1 MKRIFGASTS
11 RTAATWR
18 HGAWKAALCPLAC
31 AILLGCPSNTAEP
44 RSANTA
50 GTGGGEG
57 GATGGEGT
65 TATPGPVD
73 LGAAVVNAR
82 QVGGLATA
90 GGQRV
95 RAGVLI
101 RSGELSQVD
110 CGRLQALG
118 IATVVDLRDAADA
131 GATPDATCVT
141 EQTRY
146 YLADLPKILPP
157 TAESYLQ
164 TLDAM
169 EPKLDALFAELT
181 REGALPA
188 VIHCV
193 IGRDRAS
200 LTLALVLLGLGAPQA
215 DVERDFVE
223 NQDTAGLTSAEWM
236 SGVFARIEAAGGID
250 AYLAAHGVTA
260 DELAALRAQALE

>member
-1 MKRIFGASTS
+1 MRRFPGAGTS
-11 RTAATWR
+11 RIDTTWR
-18 HGAWKAALCPLAC
+18 RGAWATAPYPLVC
-31 AILLGCPSNTAEP
+31 AILLGCSGNAAEA
-44 RSANTA
+44 RSAHSA
-50 GTGGGEG
+50 GTGGVED
-57 GATGGEGT
+57 GATRSEGA

-82 QVGGLATA
+82 QVGGLLAA
-90 GGQRV
+90 SGRRV

-118 IATVVDLRDAADA
+118 IATVIDLRDAADA
-131 GATPDATCVT
+131 GAAPDASCVT

-146 YLADLPKILPP
+146 TLLDLPKILPP

-164 TLDAM
+164 TLDAT
-169 EPKLDALFAELT
+169 EPRLDVLFAELA

-188 VIHCV
+188 VLHCV
-193 IGRDRAS
+193 IGRDRAG
-200 LTLALVLLGLGAPQA
+200 LTLALVLLGLGVPTAV
-215 DVERDFVE
+215 VERDFVE
-223 NQDTAGLTSAEWM
+223 NQDTAGSTSAEWM
-236 SGVFARIEAAGGID
+236 SGVFARIDAAGGID

>member
-1 MKRIFGASTS
+1 
-11 RTAATWR
+11 
-18 HGAWKAALCPLAC
+18 
-31 AILLGCPSNTAEP
+31 
-44 RSANTA
+44 
-50 GTGGGEG
+50 
-57 GATGGEGT
+57 
-65 TATPGPVD
+65 
-73 LGAAVVNAR
+73 
-82 QVGGLATA
+82 
-90 GGQRV
+90 
-95 RAGVLI
+95 
-101 RSGELSQVD
+101 
-110 CGRLQALG
+110 
-118 IATVVDLRDAADA
+118 
-131 GATPDATCVT
+131 VT